1 MPDIT
6 TEADVR
12 VLVDTFYNKVRE
24 DALLDPIF
32 SDVAKVD
39 WEHHLPKMYA
49 FWNGMILGKAG
60 YNGRPFPLHAVLP
73 VGKEHFE
80 RWLELFKET
89 VSENFE
95 GEGAVRAN
103 NAAASIAHTFAT
115 RMGLIDPMAGQML

>member
-1 MPDIT
+1 MIK
-6 TEADVR
+6 DVR
-12 VLVDTFYNKVRE
+12 IYQASTSELYGLVQEVPQTETTPFYPRSPY
-24 DALLDPIF
+24 A
-32 SDVAKVD
+32 AA
-39 WEHHLPKMYA
+39 KMYA

-89 VSENFE
+89 VKENFE
-95 GEGAVRAN
+95 GEGADRAN

-115 RMGLIDPMAGQML
+115 RMGLIDPMASQML

>member
-12 VLVDTFYNKVRE
+12 VLVDTFYEKVRE

-49 FWNGMILGKAG
+49 FWNGMILGKPG
-60 YNGRPFPLHAVLP
+60 YSGRPFPLHAVLP

-89 VSENFE
+89 IAENFE
-95 GEGAVRAN
+95 GEGADRAR